1 MMKKAIVP
9 PILLTFVDSV
19 PLKIIATKFSA
30 MVIKGNDAPFWST
43 TKIVSINNK
52 TKEVKLK
59 FPETILPTEPE
70 WYADYE

>member
-1 MMKKAIVP
+1 MKKAIVLP
-9 PILLTFVDSV
+9 TILTVVDAV
-19 PLKIIATKFSA
+19 PLKIIATKNSA
-30 MVIKGNDAPFWST
+30 TVIKENETQFWSA

>member
-1 MMKKAIVP
+1 MKKAIVP
-9 PILLTFVDSV
+9 PTILTVVDAV
-19 PLKIIATKFSA
+19 PLKIIATKNSA
-30 MVIKGNDAPFWST
+30 TVIKENETPFWSA